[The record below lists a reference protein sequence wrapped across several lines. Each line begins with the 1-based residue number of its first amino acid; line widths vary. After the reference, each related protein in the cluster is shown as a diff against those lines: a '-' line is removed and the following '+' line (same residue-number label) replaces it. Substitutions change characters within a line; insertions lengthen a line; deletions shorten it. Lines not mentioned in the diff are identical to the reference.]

1 MSSKCQQL
9 LLNVV
14 YLGKQSYC
22 HISMQAPRL
31 QTVKDAEFWGGMGA
45 DGVGKRQEESIV
57 NILLHSLPK

>member
-1 MSSKCQQL
+1 
-9 LLNVV
+9 
-14 YLGKQSYC
+14 
-22 HISMQAPRL
+22 MQAPRL